1 MVNKKPLLIVD
12 SSYIFYLL
20 FNCMYKVFDVS
31 SVQTKSRKEK
41 KKKKENYYCAV
52 YVSFEYVY
60 VLFILFD
67 IVC

>member
-1 MVNKKPLLIVD
+1 
-12 SSYIFYLL
+12 
-20 FNCMYKVFDVS
+20 MYKVFDVS

-41 KKKKENYYCAV
+41 KKKKENNYCAV